1 MQKILIFTSLLVLC
15 LIGCRPKDDFKP
27 IGTPFDQV
35 LGIKG
40 TFKLS
45 HVEQVDN
52 LTTST
57 LKMLDVSDYCVGD
70 NPMTL
75 TFAIDSSPHTVTINP
90 GNSGDF
96 LSGGATSLTWEYDLD
111 KAPSY
116 LTLSNG
122 AQWDLGRPIRDS
134 DPQLF
139 LKVTKYYKIDKN
151 SGKPL
156 ATITYNFTF
165 DRM

>member
-52 LTTST
+52 LTSST
-57 LKMLDVSDYCVGD
+57 LKTLDVSEYAVGD

-75 TFAIDSSPHTVTINP
+75 TFAIDSPQVVTINA

-96 LSGGATSLTWEYDLD
+96 LSDGATSLTWKYDLD

-116 LTLSNG
+116 LILSNG
-122 AQWDLGRPIRDS
+122 AEWYLGRPIRDF
-134 DPQLF
+134 DTQLF
-139 LKVTKYYKIDKN
+139 LKVTKYYTADKN
-151 SGKPL
+151 TGKPL